1 MQVHFLPKSGSG
13 SEVKIK
19 LLDEGIVPAWLD
31 LHYLQVFAGALAW
44 LGACW
49 CQHGHTAHGFIGA
62 LSKSIESVGRSFPSQ
77 FILAENLQV
86 EFHLAT

>member
-1 MQVHFLPKSGSG
+1 MAGFALLAGLRRFLG
-13 SEVKIK
+13 
-19 LLDEGIVPAWLD
+19 
-31 LHYLQVFAGALAW
+31 LA
-44 LGACW
+44 GACW
-49 CQHGHTAHGFIGA
+49 GWNHWNLYDSYVWQHGHTAHGFIGA